1 MSSTSRPELQERLS
15 ELAKRIDSRA
25 REFKEQGGFSI
36 IRRETIDQ
44 INRRYDELQ
53 KRVESAASNGS
64 VWELIRAQLVRDYSR
79 LFDDFLRFEEHLDA
93 EEMKGVKPSG
103 WWRLPRPV
111 KGGEL
116 AVRQHPG
123 NRYAFK
129 HGRYT
134 AEVIASRRE
143 VAAIIRAMKKLT
155 GAVETRK
162 STAIVSLQAANSCP
176 ISAR

>member
-1 MSSTSRPELQERLS
+1 MSSTSRPELQERLW

-25 REFKEQGGFSI
+25 REFREQGGFSS

-93 EEMKGVKPSG
+93 EEMKEVKPSG
-103 WWRLPRPV
+103 W
-111 KGGEL
+111 
-116 AVRQHPG
+116 
-123 NRYAFK
+123 
-129 HGRYT
+129 
-134 AEVIASRRE
+134 
-143 VAAIIRAMKKLT
+143 
-155 GAVETRK
+155 
-162 STAIVSLQAANSCP
+162 
-176 ISAR
+176 